1 MYVDLQRVS
10 DTVSVYT
17 TTTLTPMPS
26 ARSHRPVRLA
36 AAHFI
41 GRAQSMAEVC
51 GGQSQFT
58 LKALHPFKSAWLRVS
73 AMGWDVGSCSG
84 PRTDELRSM
93 FSDLEGCWAALS
105 AIMREGPKKLWMPK
119 TALTRIMAVGALT
132 AAVPP
137 SHRAPSGDLAG
148 VPTGRRTAPTDLGR
162 GRALRSPGGK
172 GLKNLNE

>member
-1 MYVDLQRVS
+1 MYVDLQRIS

-105 AIMREGPKKLWMPK
+105 AIMREGPKKLQD
-119 TALTRIMAVGALT
+119 AQNGANSDNGGRSPDRCGP
-132 AAVPP
+132 AE
-137 SHRAPSGDLAG
+137 PSGAVRG
-148 VPTGRRTAPTDLGR
+148 PCGRPHGPPDGPDGPR
-162 GRALRSPGGK
+162 GRALKSPAGERG
-172 GLKNLNE
+172 